1 MPLRLAMPLDQRV
14 AASPFALV
22 LIDGVKGPLG
32 DLGIAGNG
40 ISGSSRLA
48 GGCGQSETWRSA
60 GLETVEHAESISAS
74 RRPMSPCGKPLRAN
88 QFR

>member
-1 MPLRLAMPLDQRV
+1 MQLRLAMPLDQRV
-14 AASPFALV
+14 TAGTLALV
-22 LIDGVKGPLG
+22 LFDGVKGPLG

-60 GLETVEHAESISAS
+60 GLETVEHAESISAKT
-74 RRPMSPCGKPLRAN
+74 GTT
-88 QFR
+88 